1 MSTNDDPRSLEA
13 FAKGTGPMSIRYD
26 TELLPD
32 IKVIGVGGGGC
43 NAVNRMV
50 RAKIPGV
57 SFVACNTDAQAL
69 LSSE

>member
-43 NAVNRMV
+43 GYN
-50 RAKIPGV
+50 
-57 SFVACNTDAQAL
+57 
-69 LSSE
+69 